1 LKQSIWEMIDEKEVV
16 LGKSD
21 HFKLRNLLEA
31 AVYNMTTPYERDLN
45 ATHLEHISLIGAHT
59 FPKEI
64 LNAVAKSI
72 VIQTGGDFPKDIS
85 AEGDSTNAQLMNILA
100 FGSMGHL
107 VCGFPDEYLT
117 EVLQSDNVAATLLPI
132 FGQLKA
138 CPNKDAIVIMA
149 NKAQALYGDSST
161 WSPALVRSMG
171 LIVSGL
177 AEPQTLPPRSFAA
190 IDAKAIA
197 HAQGSLFESLSDEHF
212 AVFPVEALSSIDVR
226 HFKKLPKQFSVT
238 MLRIEEDLPSGR
250 IFESMRV
257 YQGMYKEDEEE
268 AKVMQEQE
276 EHSSAKHVER
286 SFVALLVC
294 IVINVV
300 ARR

>member
-1 LKQSIWEMIDEKEVV
+1 
-16 LGKSD
+16 
-21 HFKLRNLLEA
+21 
-31 AVYNMTTPYERDLN
+31 MTTPYERDLN

-149 NKAQALYGDSST
+149 NKVGQFNSLKLVLVLKLST
-161 WSPALVRSMG
+161 LFYRLKPFMA
-171 LIVSGL
+171 I
-177 AEPQTLPPRSFAA
+177 PPPGA
-190 IDAKAIA
+190 
-197 HAQGSLFESLSDEHF
+197 
-212 AVFPVEALSSIDVR
+212 P
-226 HFKKLPKQFSVT
+226 
-238 MLRIEEDLPSGR
+238 
-250 IFESMRV
+250 
-257 YQGMYKEDEEE
+257 
-268 AKVMQEQE
+268 
-276 EHSSAKHVER
+276 HSSA
-286 SFVALLVC
+286 AW
-294 IVINVV
+294 
-300 ARR
+300 A